1 MRFSSTYQPKN
12 RGRKKGSY
20 DKKKIKEIES
30 LEVILSRIL
39 TEEIKDN
46 KTVIEV
52 MLRNLCVS
60 AIKGNVRAVS
70 LILDRM
76 YGKPKEFVYNANV
89 NIDAK
94 PNVIEL
100 EKEFIA
106 LGLLKENN
114 TIEQPV
120 Q

>member
-12 RGRKKGSY
+12 RGRKKSGF
-20 DKKKIKEIES
+20 DKSQMKEVPK

-39 TEEIKDN
+39 TEELKDN

-52 MLRNLCVS
+52 MLRNLCVN
-60 AIKGNVRAVS
+60 AIKGDVRAVS

-76 YGKPKEFVYNANV
+76 YGKPKEFIYNANV
-89 NIDAK
+89 NIDTK

-114 TIEQPV
+114 TIEQSV